1 MTRPFWF
8 VVGVACLATGAA
20 GIVLPL
26 LPATPFLLL
35 AAYAFARSSPRM
47 HAWLLAHPR
56 FGPVIDDWRRH
67 GAIARNTKIAA
78 LALMVATLALSV
90 ALAVPAWV
98 LVVQAMALAGSGL
111 FIVTRPDR
119 PRGPDQQA

>member
-8 VVGVACLATGAA
+8 VLGVTSLGTGAA

-35 AAYAFARSSPRM
+35 AAYAFARSSPRL
-47 HAWLLAHPR
+47 HAWLLAHAH
-56 FGPVIDDWRRH
+56 FGPLIEDWNRH
-67 GAIARNTKIAA
+67 GAIARRAKITA
-78 LALMVATLALSV
+78 LAFMVATLALSV

-98 LVVQAMALAGSGL
+98 LIVQALALTGSGL
-111 FIVTRPDR
+111 FIITRPDR
-119 PRGPDQQA
+119 PRGPDA